1 MLTLLKGGKIVDPTR
16 KLSRVPGDIYMR
28 DGWIVEGPLPGE
40 RIDQEIDITGRIVM
54 AGAIDMH
61 THIGGGK
68 VNIARNML
76 PEDHRFDPV
85 HRAGLCRSGCGHAA
99 PSTLTTGYR
108 YAAMGYT
115 AGFEP
120 AMLPVNARQA
130 HLEMG
135 DTPIIDKGAYVMLGS
150 DDFLLRLMREGAS
163 QERINDYVGFTI
175 ASSQALGLKV
185 VNPGGISDF
194 KFNRRKLDL
203 DEAHS
208 HYNVTARQIVH
219 TLARALHEL
228 KVPHPLHIHA
238 SNLGVPGNFQTT
250 LDTITGAEGFPIH
263 LTHIQFHSYGTEGD
277 RKFSSEAAKIAEA
290 INNNPHVSAD
300 VGQIM
305 FGQTVTCSG
314 DSMTQHRNAG
324 FGSPKK
330 SVVMDIE
337 CDAGCGVVP
346 FKYKDKNFVNALQ
359 WAVGL
364 EIFLRVQDPWRIFL
378 TTDHP
383 NGAPFTSYPHLIRL
397 LMDKTF
403 RNDALSRIHPDAA
416 TLSSLGSIDREYT
429 LDEIAIMTRAAPAKI
444 LGLKDCGHLAPGARA
459 DVVVYQEDSDPEKM
473 FTAPE
478 YVFKNGTLVAK
489 SGEIVA
495 VTWGDVHVVKPQFD
509 RSIEKPLGE
518 YFERHLTQ
526 RLGNFKIADDEIRD
540 ITNGGGLRVHA
551 CERDGRTV

>member
-16 KLSRVPGDIYMR
+16 HISRVVGDIYMR
-28 DGWIVEGPLPGE
+28 DGWIVEGPKPGE

-203 DEAHS
+203 DEEHS
-208 HYNVTARQIVH
+208 HYHVTARQIVH

-314 DSMTQHRNAG
+314 DNMTQHRNAG
-324 FGSPKK
+324 FGNPKK
-330 SVVMDIE
+330 SVIMDIE

-364 EIFLRVQDPWRIFL
+364 EIFLRVEDPWRVFL

-397 LMDKTF
+397 LMDKSF
-403 RNDALSRIHPDAA
+403 RNDALARINPDAA
-416 TLSSLGSIDREYT
+416 ALSTLGSIDREYT

-478 YVFKNGTLVAK
+478 YVFKNGTMVAK

-509 RSIEKPLGE
+509 RSIEKPLGD
-518 YFERHLTQ
+518 YFDRHLTQ
-526 RLGNFKIADDEIRD
+526 KLGNFKISDDEIRD

>member
-16 KLSRVPGDIYMR
+16 KLSSVVGDIYMR
-28 DGWIVEGPLPGE
+28 DGWIVDGPKPGE
-40 RIDQEIDITGRIVM
+40 RIDEEINITGRIVM

-203 DEAHS
+203 DEEHS
-208 HYNVTARQIVH
+208 HYHVTARQIVH

-314 DSMTQHRNAG
+314 DNMTQHRNAG
-324 FGSPKK
+324 FGNPKK
-330 SVVMDIE
+330 SVIMDIE

-359 WAVGL
+359 WAIGL
-364 EIFLRVQDPWRIFL
+364 EVFLRVEDPWRIFL

-397 LMDKTF
+397 LMDKSF
-403 RNDALSRIHPDAA
+403 RNEALARINPDAA
-416 TLSSLGSIDREYT
+416 ALSTLGSIDREYT

-478 YVFKNGTLVAK
+478 YVFKNGTLVAH

-509 RSIEKPLGE
+509 RSIEKPLGD
-518 YFERHLTQ
+518 YFDRHLTQ
-526 RLGNFKIADDEIRD
+526 KLGNFKISDDEIRD

>member
-1 MLTLLKGGKIVDPTR
+1 
-16 KLSRVPGDIYMR
+16 
-28 DGWIVEGPLPGE
+28 
-40 RIDQEIDITGRIVM
+40 
-54 AGAIDMH
+54 
-61 THIGGGK
+61 
-68 VNIARNML
+68 
-76 PEDHRFDPV
+76 
-85 HRAGLCRSGCGHAA
+85 
-99 PSTLTTGYR
+99 
-108 YAAMGYT
+108 
-115 AGFEP
+115 
-120 AMLPVNARQA
+120 MLPVNARQA

-194 KFNRRKLDL
+194 KFNRRALDL

-330 SVVMDIE
+330 SVIMDIE

-359 WAVGL
+359 WAIGL
-364 EIFLRVQDPWRIFL
+364 EIFLRVEDPWRIFL

-403 RNDALSRIHPDAA
+403 RNDALSRINPDAA
-416 TLSSLGSIDREYT
+416 AMSTLGSIDREYT
-429 LDEIAIMTRAAPAKI
+429 LDEIAIMTRSAPAKI
-444 LGLKDCGHLAPGARA
+444 LGLKDCGHLGPGARA
-459 DVVVYQEDSDPEKM
+459 DVVVYKEDSDPEKM

-478 YVFKNGTLVAK
+478 YVFKNGTMVAK
-489 SGEIVA
+489 NGDIVA

-518 YFERHLTQ
+518 YFDRHLTQ
-526 RLGNFKIADDEIRD
+526 KLGNFRISDDEIRD